1 MRADQ
6 LEREYPVQIEWT
18 PWELHPDTPPEGR
31 TRTPRPGASVVKE
44 AARAAGL
51 TLRSPE
57 VIANS
62 RLALEAAEF
71 VKQQAPNRF
80 DVFHRALFVAYFED
94 GRNIGLPDVLLDIA
108 RACEV
113 DADALGEALRERAYQ
128 EQVDEEIAWAHA
140 SGIGST
146 PTYVFDSRVAVIGA
160 QEYAVFEDVMGR
172 LGVARR
178 T

>member
-1 MRADQ
+1 MRADR
-6 LEREYPVQIEWT
+6 LAREYPVQIEWT

-31 TRTPRPGASVVKE
+31 TRTPHPGASVVEE
-44 AARAAGL
+44 AARAVGL
-51 TLRSPE
+51 TLRSPD

-62 RLALEAAEF
+62 RLALESAEF
-71 VKQQAPNRF
+71 VKQQVPDRVA
-80 DVFHRALFVAYFED
+80 VFHRALFAAYFED
-94 GRNIGLPDVLLDIA
+94 GRNIGVPGELLDIA
-108 RACEV
+108 RDCEI
-113 DADALGEALRERAYQ
+113 DANALGDALRERAYQ
-128 EQVDEEIAWAHA
+128 ERVDEEIAWAHA

-146 PTYVFDSRVAVIGA
+146 PTYVFGGRYAVIGA